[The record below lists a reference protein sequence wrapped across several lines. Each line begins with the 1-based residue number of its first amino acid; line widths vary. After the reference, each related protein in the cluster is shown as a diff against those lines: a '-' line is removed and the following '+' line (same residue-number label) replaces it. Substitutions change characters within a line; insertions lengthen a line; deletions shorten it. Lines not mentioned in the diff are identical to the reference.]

1 MGLHLIPN
9 DLNIN
14 FVGYRR
20 IAYAV
25 SILLILAGFTSIAVK
40 GGLSYGIDFAGGATV
55 QIQFDQPISDETLKE
70 SLEGAKLPGLAVQQY
85 SENGKEYLLRISIEE
100 ESSTAIREM
109 VQTSLTQHLGGAGF
123 KIVRLEMVGPKVGAD
138 LRTQALQALY
148 FAILIISIYVSGRF
162 EYRWFTAG
170 FIAVALMGS
179 MYVLENFLGLGKAY
193 LVGVALLLTILLCWR
208 FKLIFALGA
217 IVSILHDVLIIV
229 GLFSL
234 MNKEFDLTIIA
245 ALLTVVGY
253 SLNDTII
260 VYDRIRENLR
270 GNINAPL
277 SVIINRSINQT
288 MSRTVLTSG
297 TTLLVIAALLIW
309 GGGIIHDFA
318 LVMFLGVFIG
328 TASSM
333 FVASPVLLAFG
344 DTVISHSHKEQDRR
358 ARGADGRIAAQV

>member
-9 DLNIN
+9 DLNID
-14 FVGYRR
+14 FVGYRKV
-20 IAYAV
+20 AYGL
-25 SILLILAGFTSIAVK
+25 SILLILAGFASILFK
-40 GGLSYGIDFAGGATV
+40 GGLTYGIDFAGGATV
-55 QIQFDQPISDETLKE
+55 QIQFAQPISDETLKK
-70 SLEGAKLPGLAVQQY
+70 SLESANLPGLAVQQY
-85 SENGKEYLLRISIEE
+85 SEDGTEYLLRVSVEE
-100 ESSTAIREM
+100 ESSTSIRES
-109 VQTSLTQHLGGAGF
+109 VQKALDTHLQGVNF
-123 KIVRLEMVGPKVGAD
+123 EILRLEMVGPKVGAD
-138 LRTQALQALY
+138 LRAKALQAMY
-148 FAILIISIYVSGRF
+148 VAILIISIYISGRF

-170 FIAVALMGS
+170 FIAVALIGS
-179 MYVLENFLGLGKAY
+179 MYVLENFLGVGQEY
-193 LVGVALLLTILLCWR
+193 LVAAALVLTVILCWR

-229 GLFSL
+229 GVFSL

-270 GNINAPL
+270 GNETTPL

-288 MSRTVLTSG
+288 MSRTVLTSL
-297 TTLLVIAALLIW
+297 TTLIVIGALLIW

-344 DTVISHSHKEQDRR
+344 DTVISHAHREQDRR
-358 ARGADGRIAAQV
+358 ARDADGRIAPQV

>member
-9 DLNIN
+9 DLDIN
-14 FVGYRR
+14 FVGYRK
-20 IAYAV
+20 IAYGL
-25 SILLILAGFTSIAVK
+25 SILLILVGFASIIFK
-40 GGLSYGIDFAGGATV
+40 GGLTYGIDFAGGATV
-55 QIQFDQPISDETLKE
+55 QIKFAQPISDETLKQ
-70 SLEGAKLPGLAVQQY
+70 SLEGVALPGLAVQQY
-85 SENGKEYLLRISIEE
+85 NKDGTEYLLRISAAE
-100 ESSTAIREM
+100 ESSTRIRET
-109 VQTSLTQHLGGAGF
+109 VQKALTDRLGGISF
-123 KIVRLEMVGPKVGAD
+123 EVPRLEMVGPKVGAD
-138 LRTQALQALY
+138 LRAKALQAMY

-179 MYVLENFLGLGKAY
+179 MYVLEHFLGVGPEY
-193 LVGVALLLTILLCWR
+193 LVAAALTLTVVLCWR

-270 GNINAPL
+270 GNLNTPL
-277 SVIINRSINQT
+277 STIINRSINQT
-288 MSRTVLTSG
+288 MSRTILTSG

-309 GGGIIHDFA
+309 GGGIIHNFA
-318 LVMFLGVFIG
+318 LVMFLGVIIG

-344 DTVISHSHKEQDRR
+344 DTVVSHAHKEEDRR
-358 ARGADGRIAAQV
+358 ARDAEGRIAPQV